1 MLIETRQSRRS
12 TVSEAEQLAR
22 DLYGL
27 DATASPL
34 NGEFDDNFHLKTREN
49 VEYAL
54 KIMRPGCDRAFV
66 DLQVAVLHRLR
77 NLPVPHVVK
86 TIETTPD
93 GRLVW
98 LLEWLPGRLF
108 ADYKPHTP
116 AMLANLGRMLGR
128 VDKALQGFDHPAA
141 HRELKWDLARAGWIG
156 DYLHHIDDPKR
167 RKLVQRA
174 MILYS
179 AVARPMF
186 ECVRHGVI
194 HGDANDH
201 NIIVQNG
208 DIAGLIDFGDVHYG
222 APVCELAIAC
232 AYAAFGENDP
242 LAAIRHVVRGYQ
254 EEYPLT
260 TAEIEILFPLILTRL
275 AVSVTNSAYLKSLD
289 PENAYVSVSETH
301 AWAALEKL
309 SAVQPTFASYMLG
322 SPTPKIDFAN
332 LDPAPILENID
343 LRTEPCVVFDLSVG
357 SLLLGADPRNL
368 ESGAMTEIVFR
379 EMRQQNVRVGVGRY
393 NEARAWYTAPAF
405 SSGTHS
411 TDEHRTIHLGLD
423 LFAEPGTGVHA
434 PLAATIHAFANN
446 AARLDYGP
454 LVILRHESGEKN
466 GPENDRFFTLFGHLS
481 PDSLNGLKVGQSV
494 ARGQRIGAI
503 GSPPDNGDWAPHLH
517 FQIITDLLDR
527 STEPAGDMNRAQWHE
542 RPARLIARPTDF
554 PGVAFAS
561 QRDVWLKLSP
571 DPNLLV
577 GIPADR
583 FPQFERSKDSILATR
598 RALLGGNLSVSYD
611 EPLKI
616 VRGWRQYL
624 YDETGRAFLDCYN
637 NVPLVGHSHPRVVE
651 AVQRQIALLNTN
663 TRYLHDNIARYAE
676 RLTALL
682 PVPLRVCYFLNSAS
696 EANEL
701 ALRLA
706 RNYTGREDIIVLEH
720 AYHGN
725 TTTLIDISPY
735 KFNGPGGRGK
745 KPWVHVAPQPDPHRR
760 NDAQAGAEYARAVEE
775 IISGERQ
782 GMALPHT
789 NLPRQ
794 GMALP
799 HLPHTFIAESLPS
812 VGGQVVFPPGY
823 LAEVYKHVRA
833 AGGVCIA
840 DEVQV
845 GFGRL
850 GKWFWGFQMQNVIPD
865 IVVFGKPMG
874 NGFPLAGVVT
884 TREIAAA
891 FDNGMEFFSTY
902 GGNPVACAAGLAV
915 LDVLEEEGLAE
926 NARVVG
932 EYLMGALRKLQARHA
947 AEKGDRPHG
956 SPTNPQDWQA
966 TRSPALLT
974 DVRGAGLFLGV
985 ELTTGDQASYVVN
998 RLRDRGILAGTDG
1011 PLHNVIKLR
1020 PPLIFSGEDADFF
1033 VGVLTEILA
1042 EEPFLEI

>member
-12 TVSEAEQLAR
+12 TVSEAVELAR

-54 KIMRPGCDRAFV
+54 KIMRPGCDPALV
-66 DLQVAVLHRLR
+66 DLQCAVLDRLR
-77 NLPVPHVVK
+77 ELPVPRVIGDVK
-86 TIETTPD
+86 ESN

-98 LLEWLPGRLF
+98 LLEWIPGRLF
-108 ADYKPHTP
+108 ADYKPHT
-116 AMLANLGRMLGR
+116 AEMLANLGRMLAR
-128 VDKALQGFDHPAA
+128 VDRALEGFDHPAA
-141 HRELKWDLARAGWIG
+141 HRELKWDLARADWIR
-156 DYLHHIDDPKR
+156 DYIHHIATDPITDPFRIARVDLALGRFKAVDFTRVR
-167 RKLVQRA
+167 R
-174 MILYS
+174 
-179 AVARPMF
+179 
-186 ECVRHGVI
+186 GVI

-201 NIIVQNG
+201 NIIVRG
-208 DIAGLIDFGDVHYG
+208 TYRKPEIAGLIDFGDVHYG

-232 AYAAFGENDP
+232 AYAAFGESDP
-242 LAAIRHVVRGYQ
+242 LTAIRHVVGGYQ

-260 TAEIEILFPLILTRL
+260 PAELEVLFPLILTRL

-301 AWAALEKL
+301 AWAVLEKL
-309 SAVQPTFASYMLG
+309 SLLPPRLVAYMLG
-322 SPTPKIDFAN
+322 APTPARELAN
-332 LDPAPILENID
+332 LDPAPLLETID
-343 LRTEPCVVFDLSVG
+343 PRTEPCIVFDLGVG

-368 ESGAMTEIVFR
+368 DSGPMTEILFR
-379 EMRQQNVRVGVGRY
+379 EMRHANVRVGVGRY
-393 NEARAWYTAPAF
+393 NEARAWYTTPAF
-405 SSGTHS
+405 ASPGTKHADP
-411 TDEHRTIHLGLD
+411 TDEHRTIHLGVD
-423 LFAEPGTGVHA
+423 LFAEPGTPVHA
-434 PLAATIHAFANN
+434 PLAGTVWSLTNN
-446 AARLDYGP
+446 SARLDYGP
-454 LVILRHESGEKN
+454 LIILRHEDSLGAE
-466 GPENDRFFTLFGHLS
+466 FFTLYGHLTL
-481 PDSLNGLKVGQSV
+481 DSLDRLYPGQSI

-503 GSPPDNGDWAPHLH
+503 GSPPTNGDWAPHLH
-517 FQIITDLLDR
+517 FQIVTDLLDLF
-527 STEPAGDMNRAQWHE
+527 G
-542 RPARLIARPTDF
+542 LF

-571 DPNLLV
+571 DPNLLI
-577 GIPADR
+577 GIPAHL
-583 FPQFERSKDSILATR
+583 FPQPEWSKDAILAVR
-598 RALLGGNLSVSYD
+598 RAHLGGNLSVSYRD
-611 EPLKI
+611 PLKI

-676 RLTALL
+676 RLTSLL
-682 PVPLRVCYFLNSAS
+682 PEPLRVCYFLNSAS

-701 ALRLA
+701 AIRLA
-706 RNYTGREDIIVLEH
+706 RTFTGREDIIVLEH

-735 KFNGPGGRGK
+735 KFNGLGGSGK

-760 NDAQAGAEYARAVEE
+760 EDARAGAEYARAVAE
-775 IISGERQ
+775 ILES
-782 GMALPHT
+782 AKP
-789 NLPRQ
+789 
-794 GMALP
+794 AA
-799 HLPHTFIAESLPS
+799 FIAESLPS

-823 LAEVYKHVRA
+823 LAEVYKHVRS

-850 GKWFWGFQMQNVIPD
+850 GQWFWGFEMQEVVPD

-915 LDVLEEEGLAE
+915 LDVLEEEGLPE
-926 NARVVG
+926 NARLVG
-932 EYLMGALRKLQARHA
+932 EYLMEGLRKLGA
-947 AEKGDRPHG
+947 DR
-956 SPTNPQDWQA
+956 QA
-966 TRSPALLT
+966 TRSPAPLT
-974 DVRGAGLFLGV
+974 DVRGAGLFLGI
-985 ELTTGDQASYVVN
+985 ELDTGDAAACVVN

-1020 PPLIFSGEDADFF
+1020 PPLIFSKEDADFF
-1033 VGVLTEILA
+1033 VRVLAEILA
-1042 EEPFLEI
+1042 EDPLRED

>member
-12 TVSEAEQLAR
+12 TVSEAVALAR
-22 DLYGL
+22 DLYGF
-27 DATASPL
+27 DAIASPL
-34 NGEFDDNFHLKTREN
+34 NGEFDDNFRLKTREN

-66 DLQVAVLHRLR
+66 ELQIAVLDRLR
-77 NLPVPHVVK
+77 DLSVPRVVNDVVKNGGK

-98 LLEWLPGRLF
+98 LLEWIPGRLF
-108 ADYKPHTP
+108 VDYKPHTP
-116 AMLANLGRMLGR
+116 AMLADIGRMLAR
-128 VDKALQGFDHPAA
+128 ADRALEGFDHPAA
-141 HRELKWDLARAGWIG
+141 HRELKWDLARASWIG
-156 DYLHHIDDPKR
+156 EYLHHIDDLKR

-179 AVARPMF
+179 SVARPMF
-186 ECVRHGVI
+186 ECVRPAII

-201 NIIVQNG
+201 NLIVRNG
-208 DIAGLIDFGDVHYG
+208 QVAGLIDFGDVHYG
-222 APVCELAIAC
+222 APVCELAVAC
-232 AYAAFGENDP
+232 AYAAFGEDDP

-254 EEYPLT
+254 EEYRLT
-260 TAEIEILFPLILTRL
+260 PAELEILFPLILTRL

-289 PENAYVSVSETH
+289 PENAYASVSETH

-309 SAVQPTFASYMLG
+309 SAMHPNLGSYMLG
-322 SPTPKIDFAN
+322 SPTPKLDFAN
-332 LDPAPILENID
+332 LDPAPILEGID
-343 LRTEPCVVFDLSVG
+343 LRTEPCIVFDLSVG

-368 ESGAMTEIVFR
+368 ESAAMTEIVFR
-379 EMRQQNVRVGVGRY
+379 EMREANVRVGVGRY

-405 SSGTHS
+405 ASGAHS

-423 LFAEPGTGVHA
+423 LFAEPGTPVCA
-434 PLAATIHAFANN
+434 PLAGTVHAFANN
-446 AARLDYGP
+446 AKRLDYGP
-454 LVILRHESGEKN
+454 VIILRHEDARDDE
-466 GPENDRFFTLFGHLS
+466 FFTLYGHLS
-481 PDSLNGLKVGQSV
+481 LDSLDELKKGQSIG
-494 ARGQRIGAI
+494 RGQRIGAI
-503 GSPPDNGDWAPHLH
+503 GAPPTNGDWAPHLH
-517 FQIITDLLDR
+517 FQIITDVLELG
-527 STEPAGDMNRAQWHE
+527 TGMAGDK
-542 RPARLIARPTDF
+542 IARPTGF

-571 DPNLLV
+571 DPNLLI

-583 FPQFERSKDSILATR
+583 FPQAERSKDAILATR
-598 RALLGGNLSVSYD
+598 RALLGGNLSVSYG

-624 YDETGRAFLDCYN
+624 YDETGRAYLDCYN

-682 PVPLRVCYFLNSAS
+682 PDPLRVCYFLNSAS

-706 RNYTGREDIIVLEH
+706 RTYTGREDIIVLEH

-725 TTTLIDISPY
+725 TTTLVDISPY

-760 NDAQAGAEYARAVEE
+760 DDAGAGAEYAGAVAE
-775 IISGERQ
+775 ILED
-782 GMALPHT
+782 ATP
-789 NLPRQ
+789 
-794 GMALP
+794 AA
-799 HLPHTFIAESLPS
+799 FIAESLPS

-850 GKWFWGFQMQNVIPD
+850 GKWFWGFEMQGVIPD

-884 TREIAAA
+884 TPEIASA

-915 LDVLEEEGLAE
+915 LDVLEEDGLPE

-932 EYLMGALRKLQARHA
+932 GHLMEAFRKLR
-947 AEKGDRPHG
+947 AEYPII
-956 SPTNPQDWQA
+956 A
-966 TRSPALLT
+966 
-974 DVRGAGLFLGV
+974 DVRGAGLFLGI
-985 ELTTGDQASYVVN
+985 EMATGEQASYVVN

-1020 PPLIFSGEDADFF
+1020 PPLIFTKEDADFF
-1033 VGVLTEILA
+1033 VRVFAEILA
-1042 EEPFLEI
+1042 EDPLGEIQSMTS

>member
-12 TVSEAEQLAR
+12 IVSEAVELAR

-49 VEYAL
+49 EQYTL
-54 KIMRPGCDRAFV
+54 KIMRPGCDPALV
-66 DLQVAVLHRLR
+66 DLQCAVLDRLR
-77 NLPVPHVVK
+77 DLPVPRAAKTAVNTVVNRVG
-86 TIETTPD
+86 TAPD

-98 LLEWLPGRLF
+98 LLEWIPGRLL
-108 ADYKPHTP
+108 ADYRPHTP
-116 AMLANLGRMLGR
+116 AMLADIGRMLAR
-128 VDKALQGFDHPAA
+128 VDRALEGFDHPAA
-141 HRELKWDLARAGWIG
+141 HRELKWDLARADWIG
-156 DYLHHIDDPKR
+156 EYLHHIENPNR
-167 RKLVQRA
+167 RDLVEG
-174 MILYS
+174 ILDRYRTIDLS
-179 AVARPMF
+179 A
-186 ECVRHGVI
+186 VRHGII

-201 NIIVQNG
+201 NIIVRNG
-208 DIAGLIDFGDVHYG
+208 EVAGLIDFGDVHFG

-232 AYAAFGENDP
+232 AYAAFGEDDP
-242 LAAIRHVVRGYQ
+242 LAAIQHVVRGYC
-254 EEYPLT
+254 EVYPLT
-260 TAEIEILFPLILTRL
+260 AIEHDILFLLILTRL

-289 PENAYVSVSETH
+289 PTNHYASVSETN
-301 AWAALEKL
+301 AWAVLEKL
-309 SAVQPTFASYMLG
+309 AAMHPNLGAYMLG

-343 LRTEPCVVFDLSVG
+343 LRIEPCVVFDLSVG

-368 ESGAMTEIVFR
+368 ESAAMTEIVFR
-379 EMRQQNVRVGVGRY
+379 EMRQANVRVGVGRY

-405 SSGTHS
+405 ASGTHA
-411 TDEHRTIHLGLD
+411 TGEHRTIHLGLD
-423 LFAEPGTGVHA
+423 LFAEPGTPVCA
-434 PLAATIHAFANN
+434 PLAGTIHGFANN
-446 AARLDYGP
+446 AQRLDYGP
-454 LVILRHESGEKN
+454 VIILQHEN
-466 GPENDRFFTLFGHLS
+466 AQNDEFFTLYGHLS
-481 PDSLNGLKVGQSV
+481 LDSLTGLRVGQPI

-503 GSPPDNGDWAPHLH
+503 GSPPGNGDWAPHLH
-517 FQIITDLLDR
+517 FQIITDLL
-527 STEPAGDMNRAQWHE
+527 EMAGDMNRGQRHERPALIMDRAQRHE
-542 RPARLIARPTDF
+542 RPARLIARATDF

-571 DPNLLV
+571 DPNVLV

-583 FPQFERSKDSILATR
+583 FPRPERSKAAILAAR
-598 RALLGGNLSVSYD
+598 RALLGGNLSVSYG

-682 PVPLRVCYFLNSAS
+682 PDPLRVCYFLNSAS

-706 RNYTGREDIIVLEH
+706 RTYTGRDDIIVLEH

-760 NDAQAGAEYARAVEE
+760 DDARAGAEYAGAVAE
-775 IISGERQ
+775 IIFGK
-782 GMALPHT
+782 
-789 NLPRQ
+789 RQ

-799 HLPHTFIAESLPS
+799 HLPHIFIAESLPS
-812 VGGQVVFPPGY
+812 VGGQVGFPPGY

-850 GKWFWGFQMQNVIPD
+850 GKWFWGFQMQDTAEVKIVPD

-915 LDVLEEEGLAE
+915 LDVLEEEGLPE

-932 EYLMGALRKLQARHA
+932 EYLMEGLRELGA
-947 AEKGDRPHG
+947 ECPII
-956 SPTNPQDWQA
+956 
-966 TRSPALLT
+966 T
-974 DVRGAGLFLGV
+974 DVRGAGLFLGI
-985 ELTTGDQASYVVN
+985 ELATGDAASYVVN
-998 RLRDRGILAGTDG
+998 RLRDRSILAGTDG
-1011 PLHNVIKLR
+1011 PAHNVIKLR
-1020 PPLIFSGEDADFF
+1020 PPLIFSNEDADFF
-1033 VGVLTEILA
+1033 GKVLAEILA
-1042 EEPFLEI
+1042 EGPLRDIEP

>member
-12 TVSEAEQLAR
+12 TVSEAVELAR

-34 NGEFDDNFHLKTREN
+34 NGEFDDNFHLKTRESAQ
-49 VEYAL
+49 YAL
-54 KIMRPGCDRAFV
+54 KIMRPGCDPALIE
-66 DLQVAVLHRLR
+66 LQCAVLRRLR
-77 NLPVPHVVK
+77 DLPVPRVVGDVK
-86 TIETTPD
+86 ESN

-98 LLEWLPGRLF
+98 LLEWIPGRLF
-108 ADYKPHTP
+108 ADYHPHTP
-116 AMLANLGRMLGR
+116 SMLANLGRMLGR
-128 VDKALQGFDHPAA
+128 VDRALEGFDHPAA
-141 HRELKWDLARAGWIG
+141 YRELKWDLARADWIG
-156 DYLHHIDDPKR
+156 EYLHHIEDPKR
-167 RKLVQRA
+167 RRLVQRA

-201 NIIVQNG
+201 NIIVRDG
-208 DIAGLIDFGDVHYG
+208 EIAGLIDFGDVHYG

-232 AYAAFGENDP
+232 AYAAFGEPDP
-242 LAAIRHVVRGYQ
+242 LAAVQQVVRGYQ
-254 EEYPLT
+254 EEYPLIP
-260 TAEIEILFPLILTRL
+260 AELEVLFPLILTRL
-275 AVSVTNSAYLKSLD
+275 AVSVTNSSYLKSLD
-289 PENAYVSVSETH
+289 PENAYASVSETH
-301 AWAALEKL
+301 AWAVLEKL
-309 SAVQPTFASYMLG
+309 SAMHPSLAAYMLG
-322 SPTPKIDFAN
+322 SRAPELDFAS

-343 LRTEPCVVFDLSVG
+343 LRTEPCIVFDLSVG
-357 SLLLGADPRNL
+357 SLLLGADPGNL
-368 ESGAMTEIVFR
+368 ESAAMTEIIFR
-379 EMRQQNVRVGVGRY
+379 EMRQSHHARRRHANVRVGVGRY

-405 SSGTHS
+405 SSGAHP

-423 LFAEPGTGVHA
+423 LFAEPGTGVCA
-434 PLAATIHAFANN
+434 PLAGTVYAFANN
-446 AARLDYGP
+446 AQRLDYGP
-454 LVILRHESGEKN
+454 VVILRHENGQSGE
-466 GPENDRFFTLFGHLS
+466 FFTLFGHLS
-481 PDSLNGLKVGQSV
+481 LDSLNGLKVGQAI
-494 ARGQRIGAI
+494 ARGQRIGAV
-503 GSPPDNGDWAPHLH
+503 GSPPTNGDWAPHLH
-517 FQIITDLLDR
+517 FQIVTDLLDL
-527 STEPAGDMNRAQWHE
+527 N
-542 RPARLIARPTDF
+542 TDF

-561 QRDVWLKLSP
+561 QREVWLKLSP

-583 FPQFERSKDSILATR
+583 FPQPERSKDAILATR

-624 YDETGRAFLDCYN
+624 YDETGRAYLDCYN

-676 RLTALL
+676 RLAALL
-682 PVPLRVCYFLNSAS
+682 PDPLRVCYFLNSAS

-706 RNYTGREDIIVLEH
+706 RTYTGREDIIVLEH

-760 NDAQAGAEYARAVEE
+760 DDPRAGAEYARAVAE
-775 IISGERQ
+775 ILKSVKP
-782 GMALPHT
+782 A
-789 NLPRQ
+789 
-794 GMALP
+794 A
-799 HLPHTFIAESLPS
+799 FIVESLPS

-823 LAEVYKHVRA
+823 LAGVYKRVRS

-850 GKWFWGFQMQNVIPD
+850 GKWFWGFQMQDTPEVKIVPD

-915 LDVLEEEGLAE
+915 LDVLEEDGLAE

-932 EYLMGALRKLQARHA
+932 NYLMEGLRAVPAR
-947 AEKGDRPHG
+947 RPII
-956 SPTNPQDWQA
+956 
-966 TRSPALLT
+966 T
-974 DVRGAGLFLGV
+974 DIRGAGLFLGI
-985 ELTTGDQASYVVN
+985 ELATGDAASYVVN

-1020 PPLIFSGEDADFF
+1020 PPLIFSKDDAEFF
-1033 VGVLTEILA
+1033 IEVLVEILA
-1042 EEPFLEI
+1042 ENPLREE

>member
-12 TVSEAEQLAR
+12 TFSEAQQLAR

-27 DATASPL
+27 DATATPL
-34 NGEFDDNFHLKTREN
+34 NGEFDDNFHLKTSEN

-54 KIMRPGCDRAFV
+54 KIMRPGCDRALV
-66 DLQVAVLHRLR
+66 DLQVAVLHHLR
-77 NLPVPHVVK
+77 DLPVPRTVNHRGNTARNAARSGSPAV
-86 TIETTPD
+86 ETTPD
-93 GRLVW
+93 GRFVW
-98 LLEWLPGRLF
+98 LLEWLPGRLW
-108 ADYKPHTP
+108 ADYRPHTP
-116 AMLANLGRMLGR
+116 EMLANLGRMLGR
-128 VDKALQGFDHPAA
+128 VDRALEGFNDPAA
-141 HRELKWDLARAGWIG
+141 HRELKWDLARADWINE
-156 DYLHHIDDPKR
+156 YLHHIDDPKR

-174 MILYS
+174 MLHHHILAAS
-179 AVARPMF
+179 F
-186 ECVRHGVI
+186 ECFRRGVI

-201 NIIVQNG
+201 NIIVRDG
-208 DIAGLIDFGDVHYG
+208 KIAGLIDFGDVHYG

-242 LAAIRHVVRGYQ
+242 LAAIQHVVRGYR

-260 TAEIEILFPLILTRL
+260 PAELEAVFPLILTRL
-275 AVSVTNSAYLKSLD
+275 AVSVTNSAYLKTLD
-289 PENAYVSVSETH
+289 PEHSYVAISETH
-301 AWAALEKL
+301 AWDALEKL
-309 SAVQPTFASYMLG
+309 SQVHPRLAAYLLG
-322 SPTPKIDFAN
+322 APTPELDFAN
-332 LDPAPILENID
+332 LSPRINLAPILEGID
-343 LRTEPCVVFDLSVG
+343 LRTEPCIVFDLSVG
-357 SLLLGADPRNL
+357 SLLLSADPRNL

-379 EMRQQNVRVGVGRY
+379 EMREANVRVGVGRY
-393 NEARAWYTAPAF
+393 NEARAWYTTPAF
-405 SSGTHS
+405 APPGPNRAHP

-423 LFAEPGTGVHA
+423 LFAEAGTGVHA
-434 PLAATIHAFANN
+434 PLAGIVWSLTNN
-446 AARLDYGP
+446 SLRLDYGP
-454 LVILRHESGEKN
+454 LIILRHEDSRGAE
-466 GPENDRFFTLFGHLS
+466 FFTLYGHLTL
-481 PDSLNGLKVGQSV
+481 DSIDGLRPGQKI

-503 GSPPDNGDWAPHLH
+503 GSPPTNGEWAPHLH
-517 FQIITDLLDR
+517 FQIVTDLLDLF
-527 STEPAGDMNRAQWHE
+527 S
-542 RPARLIARPTDF
+542 LF

-571 DPNLLV
+571 DPNLLI

-583 FPQFERSKDSILATR
+583 FPQPELSKGAILATR

-637 NVPLVGHSHPRVVE
+637 NVPLVGHSHPRVAE

-663 TRYLHDNIARYAE
+663 TRYLHDTIARYAE
-676 RLTALL
+676 RLAALL
-682 PVPLRVCYFLNSAS
+682 PDPLRVCYFLNSAS

-706 RNYTGREDIIVLEH
+706 RNYTGRDDIIVLEH

-725 TTTLIDISPY
+725 TTTLVDISPY

-760 NDAQAGAEYARAVEE
+760 DDPHAGAEYARAVAE
-775 IISGERQ
+775 ILSGRQ
-782 GMALPHT
+782 GVALPH
-789 NLPRQ
+789 
-794 GMALP
+794 M
-799 HLPHTFIAESLPS
+799 FIAESLPS

-850 GKWFWGFQMQNVIPD
+850 GKWFWGFQMQDTAEVKIVPD

-915 LDVLEEEGLAE
+915 LDALEEEGLAE
-926 NARVVG
+926 NARIVG
-932 EYLMGALRKLQARHA
+932 NYVMERLRAVQARQ
-947 AEKGDRPHG
+947 PII
-956 SPTNPQDWQA
+956 
-966 TRSPALLT
+966 T

-985 ELTTGDQASYVVN
+985 ELATGEQASYVVN
-998 RLRDRGILAGTDG
+998 RLRDRGVLAGTDG

-1020 PPLIFSGEDADFF
+1020 PPLIFSKEDADFF
-1033 VGVLTEILA
+1033 VRVFAEILA
-1042 EEPFLEI
+1042 EDPLSA